1 MVGGSAGKIMSCG
14 KQAAL
19 QKLLVCRF
27 LPSVAVKCCCLTYQ
41 GYLSIHLEQPD
52 SVLYGYKG
60 QLDRFMKEK
69 LIEGD

>member
-1 MVGGSAGKIMSCG
+1 MVKSWAVKH
-14 KQAAL
+14 AVL
-19 QKLLVCRF
+19 QKLLVCSF
-27 LPSVAVKCCCLTYQ
+27 LPSVAVQRCWLAYH
-41 GYLSIHLEQPD
+41 GYLSIHLKQPD